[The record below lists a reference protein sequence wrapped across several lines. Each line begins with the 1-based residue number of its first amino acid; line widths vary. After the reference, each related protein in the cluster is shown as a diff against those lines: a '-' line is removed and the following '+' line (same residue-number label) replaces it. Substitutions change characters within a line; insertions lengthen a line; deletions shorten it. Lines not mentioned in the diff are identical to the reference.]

1 MKLLGGLLCL
11 VIAKTGLEAYK
22 KRGLSAFDDLV
33 GGFPRHKSAGA
44 GQISGP

>member
-1 MKLLGGLLCL
+1 MKFLGGLLCL

-33 GGFPRHKSAGA
+33 GVFPS
-44 GQISGP
+44 P